1 MSGTHRMISNESTL
15 RPMRTMTIACTFAA
29 IAACGLSACK
39 NPDRTDRYLG
49 SNTSVMQA
57 PTPAPAPAPRA
68 QPQAKASTKSKATG
82 TTTTEKILA
91 MADQSRLVSS
101 DSSNRLGLRTIWQST
116 TAGSGTYG
124 IDSVHRIGNDL
135 VVADRNNVLTDLR
148 LDSGEQIW
156 KDGSLP
162 RNETIFGIDLFETNG
177 RDFYY
182 VTTDTDI
189 FVIAADTGYIV
200 NRQNMVRIPD
210 TSVIR
215 AGENL
220 IFGTASGRIVW
231 HNTRVGYEL
240 KANKLSSGIVN
251 GPIRVGKNILAAS
264 IDGEIMLMS
273 ANSGQR
279 FWRKDLKVGVRS
291 APTASKD
298 AAYVADQGQRLTCME
313 LESGQKLWQFFNP
326 SPFVGGPIIIGDRV
340 LQFSESEGLSC
351 FEALP
356 LNSPQ
361 GRRLWSN
368 ADIQGEILT
377 ALGNDILVW
386 NAQRHML
393 ARIDS
398 DRGDLKSSVTLPM
411 VSMITASRDAQ
422 GDLLLIA
429 ASNDGRLQLLESK
442 N

>member
-1 MSGTHRMISNESTL
+1 MISNEQTL
-15 RPMRTMTIACTFAA
+15 RHMRTTTIACTFAA

-39 NPDRTDRYLG
+39 NPDRSDRY
-49 SNTSVMQA
+49 QA
-57 PTPAPAPAPRA
+57 SDSMTMKAPAPAPVPVART
-68 QPQAKASTKSKATG
+68 PEEPSKVVDSSESSPTDR
-82 TTTTEKILA
+82 IIS
-91 MADQSRLVSS
+91 MADQSRLVGT
-101 DSSNRLGLRTIWQST
+101 DSSSRLGLRTIWQST

-124 IDSVHRIGNDL
+124 IESVHRIGDDL
-135 VVADRNNVLTDLR
+135 LVSDRNNVLTDLR

-162 RNETIFGIDLFETNG
+162 RKETIFGIDLFESNG
-177 RDFYY
+177 RSFYY
-182 VTTDTDI
+182 VTTDTDV

-210 TSVIR
+210 TTVIR

-240 KANKLSSGIVN
+240 KANKLKSGIVN

-264 IDGEIMLMS
+264 VDGELMLMS
-273 ANSGQR
+273 ASSGQR
-279 FWRKDLKVGVRS
+279 FWRRDLNVGIRN
-291 APTASKD
+291 APAASKY

-313 LESGQKLWQFFNP
+313 LESGQKLWQFFSP
-326 SPFVGGPIIIGDRV
+326 SPFIGGPVNIGDRIF
-340 LQFSESEGLSC
+340 QFTESEGLNC

-356 LNSPQ
+356 LNAPQ
-361 GRRLWSN
+361 GRKLWSN
-368 ADIQGEILT
+368 EKIQGEVVT
-377 ALGNDILVW
+377 AVGNDLLVW
-386 NAQRHML
+386 NAQRRML

-398 DRGDLKSSVTLPM
+398 DRGDLKSSATLPM
-411 VSMITASRDAQ
+411 VTMVKASRDAA
-422 GDLLLIA
+422 GNLLLIA

>member
-15 RPMRTMTIACTFAA
+15 RHMRTMTIACTLAA
-29 IAACGLSACK
+29 ITACGLSACK
-39 NPDRTDRYLG
+39 NPNRADRFRD
-49 SNTSVMQA
+49 SNASSMRAPA
-57 PTPAPAPAPRA
+57 PTPAPRVEAE
-68 QPQAKASTKSKATG
+68 AKASAKSG
-82 TTTTEKILA
+82 TPAKTSTDRIIA
-91 MADQSRLVSS
+91 MADQSRLIST
-101 DSSNRLGLRTIWQST
+101 DSSSQLGLRTIWQST
-116 TAGSGTYG
+116 TAGSGTFG
-124 IDSVHRIGNDL
+124 IDSIHRIGDEL
-135 VVADRNNVLTDLR
+135 IISDRNNVLTDLR
-148 LDSGEQIW
+148 LDNGEEIW

-162 RNETIFGIDLFETNG
+162 RKETIFGIDLFNVNG

-182 VTTDTDI
+182 VTTDTDV
-189 FVIAADTGYIV
+189 FVIAAETGYIV

-210 TSVIR
+210 TTVIR

-240 KANKLSSGIVN
+240 KANKLDSGIVN
-251 GPIRVGKNILAAS
+251 GPIRVGKNILAVS
-264 IDGEIMLMS
+264 IDGEVMLMS
-273 ANSGQR
+273 ASSGQR

-298 AAYVADQGQRLTCME
+298 AAYLADQGQRLTCIE
-313 LESGQKLWQFFNP
+313 LESGQKLWQFFSP
-326 SPFVGGPIIIGDRV
+326 SPFVGGPVTIGDRV

-351 FEALP
+351 FDALP
-356 LNSPQ
+356 LNAPQ

-368 ADIQGEILT
+368 PNIRGEIVT

-386 NAQRHML
+386 DEDRHML

-398 DRGDLKSSVTLPM
+398 DRGDLKSSITLPM
-411 VSMITASRDAQ
+411 VSMVKASRDAQ